1 MLLEFKTEIETEYA
15 RQKDVAERDM
25 ARKGEV
31 AKITAETERMGE
43 KLELSYVMLNKKI
56 TSDIKRTVNEMLK
69 KSEGGAVGG
78 GGGVNMDMVMEKI
91 SGLLAAKADKK
102 EVEIQLNGK
111 ANKIDTEM
119 SLRWVDLLH
128 KMLNQIIILIAMKF
142 KSGLEKVGGESP
154 HEKKNK
160 KVQLLHWALVI
171 SKWVESFDSQNIN
184 DFYFEDAGKK
194 DPHAIHTVQ
203 M

>member
-56 TSDIKRTVNEMLK
+56 TSDIKRNVGELMK

-128 KMLNQIIILIAMKF
+128 KMLN
-142 KSGLEKVGGESP
+142 
-154 HEKKNK
+154 
-160 KVQLLHWALVI
+160 
-171 SKWVESFDSQNIN
+171 
-184 DFYFEDAGKK
+184 
-194 DPHAIHTVQ
+194 
-203 M
+203 